1 MRCGILTYHY
11 AANEGAAWQACAL
24 CAHLRAAQPQHR
36 FEIIDY
42 RPATQQAALAAQSA
56 PERLPMYDEI
66 LRGCLG
72 GVRLVSDCP
81 EDLFRRLP
89 QSYDAVLV
97 GSDIV
102 WQVDVPRS
110 LPARLR
116 QSRERYGWPRP
127 SVASPYAFARD
138 LKNWAAGV
146 WRGAVR
152 CPPDRL
158 PFPNA
163 YWLAPELP
171 LRKAAV
177 AASIGYADVARAPRA
192 MRREMLRRL
201 QAFDFI
207 SVRDLA
213 TLDFIRSLDP
223 ALGAR
228 VRRMPD
234 PAWLWDQPLPDADP
248 ILRAAGVPAG
258 SPRAGVL
265 WPRGGGYRE
274 RLERWIL
281 PVLRSRGFHVVSVID
296 RNPAADSDLAAQSL
310 SPLAWWSVIRAL
322 DFLVTVRTHPT
333 IAALKYG
340 TPVFNVDITAMHNRC
355 GHSKSRDML
364 EPFGLAEVCL
374 HRRAD
379 FNERAVCAGLVQALD
394 RSWDWPAIA
403 AQAERNRQQGV
414 AVLGDL
420 MGVLA
425 AS

>member
-1 MRCGILTYHY
+1 MRCGILTFHY
-11 AANEGAAWQACAL
+11 VGNEGAAWQACAL
-24 CAHLRAAQPQHR
+24 CAHLRAAHPQHR
-36 FEIIDY
+36 FEIVDY
-42 RPATQQAALAAQSA
+42 RPAAQQAALAAWCS
-56 PERLPMYDEI
+56 PERIRMYDEF

-72 GVRLVSDCP
+72 GERLVSDSP

-116 QSRERYGWPRP
+116 RSRERCGWPRP

-138 LKNWAAGV
+138 LKNWAVDV
-146 WRGAVR
+146 WRGAAR
-152 CPPDRL
+152 SRPGRL

-171 LRKAAV
+171 LRKAAA
-177 AASIGYADVARAPRA
+177 AASIGYANYARASRTL
-192 MRREMLRRL
+192 RDEMLRRL
-201 QAFDFI
+201 RAFDFI
-207 SVRDLA
+207 SVRDRP

-228 VRRMPD
+228 VRLMPD
-234 PAWLWDQPLPDADP
+234 PAWLWDQPLPDTDS
-248 ILRAAGVPAG
+248 ILRAAGVPADP
-258 SPRAGVL
+258 PRAGVL

-296 RNPAADSDLAAQSL
+296 RNPAADTDLAAQGL
-310 SPLAWWSVIRAL
+310 SPLAWWSVIRSL

-340 TPVFNVDITAMHNRC
+340 TPVFNVDVTAMHNRC

-364 EPFGLAEVCL
+364 ESFGLADVCL
-374 HRRAD
+374 HRRED
-379 FNERAVCAGLVQALD
+379 FNERTVRAGLVQALD

-403 AQAERNRQQGV
+403 AQAERNRRQAG
-414 AVLGDL
+414 AVLADL
-420 MGVLA
+420 MRVLA
-425 AS
+425 AP